1 MADSEVLNQNEID
14 SLLSALD
21 SGNVDVEEMKESS
34 ESDNVKKYDF
44 RRPNKLSK
52 EQMRTLQMIHENFAR
67 LLTTTL
73 STRLRSMVSFEV
85 ASIEQLSY
93 REFIRSLPEPT
104 IIGISELNPLDG
116 QFIFEINPEVGFTII
131 DRLFGGLGKPIDEIR
146 SFTDIE
152 QVVLKKA
159 LTWIMANFTEAWE
172 NLLDIDPKLRE
183 LESNPQ
189 FTQIVPDNDMT
200 IIITLSAAVADSEGL
215 VNICI
220 PYIMLE
226 PIVSQLNAQHWFSS
240 TRKEKSNEHI
250 EKLKERVKKAKVDMF
265 AELGATD
272 LTVEDILYL
281 KQGDI
286 VKLNKKVKQPIDVRV
301 GKIKKFKAIPGNFNK
316 HHALKI
322 VKVETEVKE
331 EGDLDE

>member
-1 MADSEVLNQNEID
+1 MGDSEVLNQNEID

-21 SGNVDVEEMKESS
+21 SGNVDVEEMKESE
-34 ESDNVKKYDF
+34 ESSKVKKYDF

-73 STRLRSMVSFEV
+73 STRLRSMVNFEV

-104 IIGISELNPLDG
+104 IIGVSELNPLDG

-131 DRLFGGLGKPIDEIR
+131 DRLFGGLGKPIEDIR
-146 SFTDIE
+146 PFTDIE
-152 QVVLKKA
+152 QVVLKKS
-159 LTWIMANFTEAWE
+159 LNWILESFTEAWE
-172 NLLDIDPKLRE
+172 NLLDIKPNLKE

-200 IIITLSAAVADSEGL
+200 IIVTLSSTVSDSEGL

-226 PIVSQLNAQHWFSS
+226 PIVSQLNAQHWFSN
-240 TRKEKSNEHI
+240 TRKEQTDEHI
-250 EKLKERVKKAKVDMF
+250 DQLKDRVKKAQVDLF
-265 AELGATD
+265 AELGETD

-281 KQGDI
+281 KKGDI
-286 VKLNKKVKQPIDVRV
+286 VKLNKKVKEPIDVRV
-301 GKIKKFKAIPGNFNK
+301 GQIKKFKAIPGNFNK

-322 VKVETEVKE
+322 ISVKNEDVE

>member
-1 MADSEVLNQNEID
+1 MGDSEVLNQNEID

-21 SGNVDVEEMKESS
+21 SGNVDVEEMKESN

-93 REFIRSLPEPT
+93 IEFIRSLPEPT
-104 IIGISELNPLDG
+104 IIGVSELYPLDG

-131 DRLFGGLGKPIDEIR
+131 DRLFGGLGKPIEEIR

-152 QVVLKKA
+152 QVVLKKS
-159 LTWIMANFTEAWE
+159 LRWIMQSFTEAWE
-172 NLLDIDPKLRE
+172 NLLEIKPRLRE

-200 IIITLSAAVADSEGL
+200 IIITLSASVANSEGL

-226 PIVSQLNAQHWFSS
+226 PIVSQLNAQHWFSN
-240 TRKEKSNEHI
+240 TRKERTNEHI
-250 EKLKERVKKAKVDMF
+250 SKLKERIKKAQVDLY
-265 AELGATD
+265 AELGQTD

-281 KQGDI
+281 KEGDI
-286 VKLNKKVKQPIDVRV
+286 VKLNKKVKEPIDVRV
-301 GKIKKFKAIPGNFNK
+301 GKIKKFNAIPGNYNK
-316 HHALKI
+316 HNALKI
-322 VKVETEVKE
+322 VNVETEVTK